1 MRKRNTKDGY
11 KIINKGTD
19 ARGNNYWLVYDP
31 ATGGRDGESLQ
42 EIKNNAAAYFQAQ
55 NRAVTK
61 EDYMVRAL
69 SLPQRFGNI
78 AKVYIVQDEQ
88 LNQAEEQVQ
97 EDTAAEQQT
106 FEQQVN
112 ESSNVDVVKQQRT
125 TEAGGGY

>member
-1 MRKRNTKDGY
+1 MVEKVDIQR
-11 KIINKGTD
+11 
-19 ARGNNYWLVYDP
+19 
-31 ATGGRDGESLQ
+31 LQ

-61 EDYMVRAL
+61 DDYMVRAL

-78 AKVYIVQDEQ
+78 AKVYVVQDEQ
-88 LNQAEEQVQ
+88 LNQAEENVQ
-97 EDTAAEQQT
+97 DDTAAEQQT
-106 FEQQVN
+106 FGQQVD

>member
-1 MRKRNTKDGY
+1 MDLNGGIRFCFTATSTYSTFVSNVSDLRKSVPIVLY
-11 KIINKGTD
+11 S
-19 ARGNNYWLVYDP
+19 L
-31 ATGGRDGESLQ
+31 LQ

-61 EDYMVRAL
+61 DDYMVRAL

-78 AKVYIVQDEQ
+78 AKVYVVQDEQ
-88 LNQAEEQVQ
+88 LNQAEENVQ
-97 EDTAAEQQT
+97 DDTAAEQQT
-106 FEQQVN
+106 FGQQVD